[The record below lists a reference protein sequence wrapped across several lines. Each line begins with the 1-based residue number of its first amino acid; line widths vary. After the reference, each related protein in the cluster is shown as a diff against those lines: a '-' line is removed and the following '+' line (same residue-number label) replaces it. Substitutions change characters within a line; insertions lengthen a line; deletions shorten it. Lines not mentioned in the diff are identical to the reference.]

1 MPILEVANLQK
12 IYKSKFSSVKVEA
25 LHDVTF
31 SVEPGEFVAIM
42 GESGSGKSTLLNI
55 LAVLD
60 KPTRGSVFINGQ
72 DASTI
77 PARDLNLFRR
87 NHLGFL
93 FQDYSLLDTFNLKDN
108 ILLPLVLN
116 KEKYADMK
124 KKLDPLAA
132 RLNLTSLL
140 PKYPYEVSGGQ
151 KQRAAAARALITN
164 PDLLLADEPTG
175 ALDSKSSQELLE
187 LFESLHAQGQTIVMV
202 THSVTAASYASRIL
216 FIRDGQIFHQLIRAN
231 QSREQFY
238 QKISNT
244 LTVMSS
250 REYQ

>member
-1 MPILEVANLQK
+1 MPILEVSNLQK

-140 PKYPYEVSGGQ
+140 PE
-151 KQRAAAARALITN
+151 
-164 PDLLLADEPTG
+164 
-175 ALDSKSSQELLE
+175 
-187 LFESLHAQGQTIVMV
+187 H
-202 THSVTAASYASRIL
+202 
-216 FIRDGQIFHQLIRAN
+216 
-231 QSREQFY
+231 
-238 QKISNT
+238 
-244 LTVMSS
+244 
-250 REYQ
+250 